1 MHSVESSVRVEVQ
14 HQCRRERQ
22 TPDPEVPERAREQIH
37 SSSRSTIRGKKP
49 LNGAQES
56 GEHVAAFEVVLRSQ
70 HVNLPGRTVDVDHTD
85 FGFHQP
91 DQAGSGGEVIVDLD
105 VDVGDGSNV
114 SIGRNRSDLLPVQ
127 GIRSD

>member
-1 MHSVESSVRVEVQ
+1 MFYG
-14 HQCRRERQ
+14 
-22 TPDPEVPERAREQIH
+22 RAEP
-37 SSSRSTIRGKKP
+37 GK
-49 LNGAQES
+49 
-56 GEHVAAFEVVLRSQ
+56 HVAAVEGAIRSQ